1 MTLTYDTDFQ
11 PHRATVMT
19 HTYAK
24 YQGQRSPGS
33 EAREET
39 DGQTDGHDRSHYLG
53 ATADNSNGPPKET
66 CGCRYLASYR
76 GSTKTGQPRSGPQ
89 WIGAGSE
96 SVPRSVR
103 TLVTS

>member
-1 MTLTYDTDFQ
+1 MILTYDTDFQ

-24 YQGQRSPGS
+24 YQGQRSLGS

-76 GSTKTGQPRSGPQ
+76 GSTKTGQP
-89 WIGAGSE
+89 
-96 SVPRSVR
+96 
-103 TLVTS
+103 